1 MSYSYLKKNVKSQA
15 ILFARVSS
23 AEQEKRKKYL
33 IN

>member
-23 AEQEKRKKYL
+23 AEQEKGRN
-33 IN
+33 I